1 MIFDAQYEDINSIK
15 ELGQKYNNNFSSLF
29 NIDLY
34 INNDNYIVKII
45 KENNYIIGFI
55 ICDNL
60 IDTVD
65 IELIYIDE
73 TYRKR
78 GYGKKLVDSL
88 LQYNKPINL
97 EVNQTN
103 IPAMKLY
110 VKCGFVEIARREKYY
125 NGVDAIIMRKEQ

>member
-29 NIDLY
+29 QIDLY

>member
-1 MIFDAQYEDINSIK
+1 MIFDAQYEDIDSIK

-60 IDTVD
+60 IDIVD

-97 EVNQTN
+97 EVNKTN